1 MRDSSLH
8 CRTEG
13 VVYYN
18 HGRMEGGGPYR
29 EADVGATDHH
39 QLGGD
44 SSLLIVVMVVELD
57 VEQELRLIQRH
68 PTATD

>member
-1 MRDSSLH
+1 
-8 CRTEG
+8 
-13 VVYYN
+13 
-18 HGRMEGGGPYR
+18 MEGGGPYR